1 MFKKNII
8 TSNVKYSRDI
18 LANFYKFNP
27 YSTTAIKNCLNRY
40 LNSKQKKK
48 KIILKDIKFVTPKNF
63 INGKEFN

>member
-48 KIILKDIKFVTPKNF
+48 NNSERYKICDSKKLY
-63 INGKEFN
+63 